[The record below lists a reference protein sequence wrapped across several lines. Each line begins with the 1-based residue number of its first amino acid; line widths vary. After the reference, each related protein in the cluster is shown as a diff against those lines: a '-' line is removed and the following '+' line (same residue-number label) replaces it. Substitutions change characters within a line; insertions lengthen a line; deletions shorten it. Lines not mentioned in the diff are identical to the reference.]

1 MPSRKLIKGTILC
14 GLVALWLPERAQS
27 PARLEKEIVRVRKAA
42 SSMPADDPV
51 WQSLNTETK
60 HELSDAQAALDARY
74 EYLALE
80 DLGKGR
86 ENLQAVKYM
95 NDRKQIVGRDLDA
108 FDEEWKRV
116 HTEVAP
122 YEKNAGSR
130 VWAGKP
136 AILRALSESAA
147 GRAEPLLQGARAFSK
162 VTDVSSSLYY
172 LGEAKSA
179 ADFANFCYSLDL
191 PIHGT
196 PLALRSIAEE
206 LDALQARVNAT
217 FQPPR
222 SIEKHP
228 QFIRLNASLKLAKEL
243 NAAGLYGGA
252 LYQYLDAVQ
261 QVKAI
266 ELTDPGATS
275 RTQLRSRVDAA
286 EEKLKTSGR
295 DDSIAELFLQKAR
308 FLLSVQE
315 GSEPA
320 SDNWRLVDSLVDEV
334 LPTYVSTVSRTANPT
349 VSATKA
355 STRVTLV
362 RWPYT

>member
-1 MPSRKLIKGTILC
+1 
-14 GLVALWLPERAQS
+14 
-27 PARLEKEIVRVRKAA
+27 
-42 SSMPADDPV
+42 MPANDPV

-60 HELSDAQAALDARY
+60 RELSDAQAALNARY

-95 NDRKQIVGRDLDA
+95 NDREQIAGRDLDA
-108 FDEEWKRV
+108 FDQEWKRV
-116 HTEVAP
+116 HTEVAAH
-122 YEKNAGSR
+122 ENNAGSR
-130 VWAGKP
+130 VWGGKP

-147 GRAEPLLQGARAFSK
+147 ARTEPLLQGARAFSK
-162 VTDVSSSLYY
+162 VTDIPSSLYY

-179 ADFANFCYSLDL
+179 ADFANFCYSLDF
-191 PIHGT
+191 PVHGA
-196 PLALRSIAEE
+196 PLALQSLAGE
-206 LDALQARVNAT
+206 LDALQARVNAA

-243 NAAGLYGGA
+243 NAAGLYAGA
-252 LYQYLDAVQ
+252 LYQYLDAVEW
-261 QVKAI
+261 VKAI
-266 ELTDPGATS
+266 ELPDPDTRS
-275 RTQLRSRVDAA
+275 RTQLRSRFDAA
-286 EEKLKTSGR
+286 EEQLKTSGR

-315 GSEPA
+315 GPEPTSE
-320 SDNWRLVDSLVDEV
+320 NWRLVESLVYEV
-334 LPTYVSTVSRTANPT
+334 LPTYVSTVSRTAIPA
-349 VSATKA
+349 VSAAKA